1 MSNYALRIPNS
12 LMQAAKRVAE
22 RDSTSMNQ
30 LFVVAIA
37 EKLSAMETSEY
48 FERRVARADRSKLKS
63 ILGKL
68 PNRKPDPEDELPSD
82 LQARPR
88 RRKANSTASKTGT
101 RPGSA

>member
-22 RDSTSMNQ
+22 RDSTSMNH

-37 EKLSAMETSEY
+37 EKLSALETVEH
-48 FERRVARADRSKLKS
+48 FERRAARGDRSKLRS

-68 PNRKPDPEDELPSD
+68 PKDRQPDAGDELPTD
-82 LQARPR
+82 LRHRNAA
-88 RRKANSTASKTGT
+88 RRK
-101 RPGSA
+101 PSAR